1 MLALIAG
8 SDTTATVL
16 AHIVWCL
23 LTHPEAYK
31 RLQKEVDR
39 FYPPSEDSL
48 DGKHLSEMTYL
59 EAVM

>member
-16 AHIVWCL
+16 AHIFWCL

-31 RLQKEVDR
+31 RLQAEVDK
-39 FYPPSEDSL
+39 FYSSSEDSL
-48 DGKHLSEMTYL
+48 DPKHIPDMQYL